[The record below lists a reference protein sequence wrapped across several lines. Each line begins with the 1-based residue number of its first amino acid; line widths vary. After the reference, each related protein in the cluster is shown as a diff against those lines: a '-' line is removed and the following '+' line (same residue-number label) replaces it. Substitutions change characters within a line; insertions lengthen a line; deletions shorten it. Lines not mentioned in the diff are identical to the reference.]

1 MKIGIRFLAAKRV
14 FSSVTW
20 GLVAISAALVPFHA
34 RVSDR
39 TSEMLFNTGF
49 LLMLV
54 VAFLTQCVPPGVKR
68 NIAPAIAAA
77 VMVVAHELA
86 SR

>member
-1 MKIGIRFLAAKRV
+1 MRIGIRFLAAKKV
-14 FSSVTW
+14 FFSVTW
-20 GLVAISAALVPFHA
+20 SLVAISAALVPLHA

-39 TSEMLFNTGF
+39 TSDMFFNTGF

-68 NIAPAIAAA
+68 SIAPFIAAA